1 MSITLVTG
9 VPGSGKSLY
18 AVWNLVRTM
27 IGQTVKKQ
35 REDGTFE
42 ELPRIVYTNINGLL
56 LDHELIEG
64 GGVWKKNKDETWDYE
79 GNEQGFRNWHRWAKP
94 GTFIC
99 MDEFQKM
106 WPPRPNGAPIPPDI
120 QTLDTHRHMGVDFVL
135 ICQNVNNIDR
145 HVVGLVD
152 RHLHVRRVANM
163 PFATVYEWD
172 HCSRS
177 LLYKNAMS
185 KIPFRYPAAAYKLY
199 KSAEVHTKQRRKL
212 PFVLW
217 FILAGVAGVAYA
229 VPTLTDR
236 ISSRI
241 NPAKTVQ
248 TATVP
253 APNQGPQ
260 TYVKDG
266 VQYTV
271 ETTTTQGPPLAP
283 ASAPAAAPAEPQI
296 AGCVVSPV
304 GECRCFDAQ
313 GGKVKP
319 SPDYCPDPAVKKPV
333 ESLAGILDKPE
344 PVRPMTPHE
353 LQSVQLVF
361 GAKSR
366 PNSTY

>member
-18 AVWNLVRTM
+18 AVWNLVRPM
-27 IGQTVKKQ
+27 VGQTVTK
-35 REDGTFE
+35 
-42 ELPRIVYTNINGLL
+42 VYDDNVVETLERKVFTNINGLL
-56 LDHELIEG
+56 LEHELIEG
-64 GGVWKKNKDETWDYE
+64 GGKWTKNKDDTWEYE
-79 GNEQGFRNWHRWAKP
+79 GNEHGLRNWHNWAKP
-94 GTFIC
+94 GSYLVF
-99 MDEFQKM
+99 DEFQKM
-106 WPPRPNGAPIPPDI
+106 WPPRPNGAAIPPDI

-248 TATVP
+248 TATEP
-253 APNQGPQ
+253 TPKDAPQ

-266 VQYTV
+266 MRYTV
-271 ETTTTQGPPLAP
+271 QTTSTSAPPLAP
-283 ASAPAAAPAEPQI
+283 ASAPAEPPPEPQI
-296 AGCVVSPV
+296 SGCVVSSL
-304 GECRCFDAQ
+304 GDCRCFDAQ
-313 GGKVKP
+313 GGKVKA
-319 SPDYCPDPAVKKPV
+319 SADYCPDPAAKKPV
-333 ESLAGILDKPE
+333 HNLSGIHDTPQQV
-344 PVRPMTPHE
+344 PPMTPQE
-353 LQSVQLVF
+353 LQSIRLVF
-361 GAKSR
+361 GVKSL
-366 PNSTY
+366 PHSTY